1 MKRREFLTR
10 VAAAA
15 LATGAA
21 TARRPA
27 RAADEACDVVIV
39 GGGIAGLAAAYLL
52 AEGDIL
58 VLERGRIPGGRISSG
73 TWKGFRYARGT
84 EYIGEPDGVIAEW
97 FDELGIR
104 PVAIPPPTG
113 AVAYQGEIYTGR
125 DILGFLP
132 SRKALRDY
140 GRLADVFDD
149 LDAGA
154 IEEALFEGPA
164 ALRKFAALDRLSVQD
179 WLTDEGFDPL
189 VRKLVDVENRGLFGA
204 ANADL
209 SLLFDV
215 PEMAWNLHDPD
226 EADESGVYTFR
237 GGMIEVPEAAARA
250 LGRRVVT
257 GAEATAVEVLADGLV
272 RVRYRAGGRER
283 VATARSAI
291 LATPSPVTAALVKT
305 GLSPAVR
312 RTLASIDYAAYVTV
326 NLFLTERVWSEAWSL
341 ASLDDPFVTLYDAI
355 RTQVRPGYTERGILG
370 VYFAPERAADRS
382 LLRMSDRRIVDTTV
396 KALARYDPDIAAKV
410 VGFDVHRFEH
420 AFPVFRPG
428 YLSILESLYRD
439 RTARGPLVLAGDY
452 LVYPTFDGA
461 VASGVRAAEAVD
473 AFL

>member
-1 MKRREFLTR
+1 MKRRDFLAR

-15 LATGAA
+15 LTTTAGS
-21 TARRPA
+21 ARRPA
-27 RAADEACDVVIV
+27 RAADEPYDVVIV

-58 VLERGRIPGGRISSG
+58 VLERGSVPGGRISSG
-73 TWKGFRYARGT
+73 TWQGFRYARGT
-84 EYIGEPDGVIAEW
+84 EYIGKPDGAIAEW

-113 AVAYQGEIYTGR
+113 AVAHGGEIYTGR

-132 SRKALRDY
+132 SRRALDDY
-140 GRLADVFDD
+140 GRLADAFED
-149 LDAGA
+149 LNAVA
-154 IEEALFEGPA
+154 IEDALFEGPA
-164 ALRKFAALDRLSVQD
+164 ALRRFAALDRLSVAA
-179 WLTDEGFDPL
+179 WLAEKGFDPL
-189 VRKLVDVENRGLFGA
+189 VRKLIDVENRGLFGA

-257 GAEATAVEVLADGLV
+257 GAEATAVEAGSDGLV
-272 RVRYRAGGRER
+272 RVRYRAGGRTR
-283 VATARSAI
+283 AATTRAVV
-291 LATPSPVTAALVKT
+291 LATPAPVTAALVKT
-305 GLSPAVR
+305 GLSLAVK

-355 RTQVRPGYTERGILG
+355 RTQVRPGYSDRGILG
-370 VYFAPERAADRS
+370 VYIAPARAADRS
-382 LLRMSDRRIVDTTV
+382 LLRMSDRR
-396 KALARYDPDIAAKV
+396 
-410 VGFDVHRFEH
+410 
-420 AFPVFRPG
+420 
-428 YLSILESLYRD
+428 
-439 RTARGPLVLAGDY
+439 LVERRR
-452 LVYPTFDGA
+452 
-461 VASGVRAAEAVD
+461 SRR
-473 AFL
+473 

>member
-1 MKRREFLTR
+1 MKRRDFLAR

-15 LATGAA
+15 LATGAGS
-21 TARRPA
+21 ARGPA
-27 RAADEACDVVIV
+27 RAADEPYDVVIV

-52 AEGDIL
+52 AEGDIV
-58 VLERGRIPGGRISSG
+58 VLEQGRVPGGRISSG

-97 FDELGIR
+97 FDKLSIR

-113 AVAYQGEIYTGR
+113 AVAYEGEIYTGR
-125 DILGFLP
+125 DILDFLP
-132 SRKALRDY
+132 SRKALNDY
-140 GRLADVFDD
+140 GRLADAFED

-154 IEEALFEGPA
+154 IEEALFEGPE
-164 ALRKFAALDRLSVQD
+164 ALREFAALDRLNVAD
-179 WLTDEGFDPL
+179 WLADEGFDPV
-189 VRKLVDVENRGLFGA
+189 VRKLIDVENRGLFGA

-209 SLLFDV
+209 SLLFDIL
-215 PEMAWNLHDPD
+215 EMAWNLHDPD
-226 EADESGVYTFR
+226 EAGESGVYTFP

-257 GAEATAVEVLADGLV
+257 GAEAAAVEVGADGLV
-272 RVRYRAGGRER
+272 RVRYRTGSRAR

-291 LATPSPVTAALVKT
+291 LATPAPVTAALVKT
-305 GLSPAVR
+305 GLSAAVKR
-312 RTLASIDYAAYVTV
+312 ALAAIDYAAYVTV

-370 VYFAPERAADRS
+370 VYIAPERAADRS
-382 LLRMSDRRIVDTTV
+382 LLRMPDRKIVETTV
-396 KALARYDPDIAAKV
+396 KALARYDPDIAGKV
-410 VGFDVHRFEH
+410 VGSDVHRFEH

-428 YLSILESLYRD
+428 YLKVLESLYRD

-461 VASGVRAAEAVD
+461 VASGVRAAEAVYEY
-473 AFL
+473 L